1 MRDCHQFYSPL
12 PRGPRRTS
20 DLIKSSCFTGQT
32 GPQAPRTP
40 LFTTLLKGRK
50 HAPQEVLGLDLSYR
64 LPSCWLAAPRTPQEA
79 PKRPPRGPPE
89 APKRPPRGPQE
100 APKRPPRGVQGG
112 PREANQSVKQPI
124 NHSINESISQS
135 FNQPSDPSINH
146 SLNQSAHPSMI
157 PGLAECA

>member
-20 DLIKSSCFTGQT
+20 DLTKSSCFTGQT
-32 GPQAPRTP
+32 GPQAPRTL

-50 HAPQEVLGLDLSYR
+50 HAPPEVLGLDLGYL

-89 APKRPPRGPQE
+89 APKRAPRGPQG
-100 APKRPPRGVQGG
+100 APRKPPGQVKMPQMQ
-112 PREANQSVKQPI
+112 ANSTIVLQTANSAMLSSHTSSPAV
-124 NHSINESISQS
+124 SQTHLTLQW
-135 FNQPSDPSINH
+135 FVTH
-146 SLNQSAHPSMI
+146 
-157 PGLAECA
+157 